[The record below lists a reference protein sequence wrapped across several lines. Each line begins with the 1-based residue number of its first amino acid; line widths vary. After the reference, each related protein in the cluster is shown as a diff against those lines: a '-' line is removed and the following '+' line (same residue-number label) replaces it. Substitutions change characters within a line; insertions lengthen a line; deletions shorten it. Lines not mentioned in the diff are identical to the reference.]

1 MTPRSNSPAA
11 IDMLNGAHALLAKA
25 LVFVKQAKADVE
37 DVRFREPAYPFL
49 VTDHDSLLR
58 MMRNMMQVI
67 NALKETP
74 QGLALFTE
82 TPEEG

>member
-1 MTPRSNSPAA
+1 
-11 IDMLNGAHALLAKA
+11 MLNGAHALLAKA

-37 DVRFREPAYPFL
+37 DVRFRKPAYSFL

-58 MMRNMMQVI
+58 MLRSMMQVI
-67 NALKETP
+67 TEFKETP
-74 QGLALFTE
+74 QGLALKTE